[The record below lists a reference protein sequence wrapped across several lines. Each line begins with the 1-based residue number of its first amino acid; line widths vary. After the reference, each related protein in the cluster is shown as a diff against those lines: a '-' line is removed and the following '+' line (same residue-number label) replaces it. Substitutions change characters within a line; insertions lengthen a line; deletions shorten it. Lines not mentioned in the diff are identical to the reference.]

1 MKYVSARFVPC
12 SRSTYVIA
20 VTGYEEKNISGAL
33 YCPALD
39 LTLPFSN
46 LMQLFFRMEDLM
58 DRLNAPQRS
67 MRQRTFQA
75 APRDPEPDPLPPAD
89 SCTPLAS
96 FSVSVLFRQNA
107 SWQGNLVWTDAK
119 LESSFRSALEL
130 AGLLDEALTL
140 ALRRQGES
148 VPASPPSP

>member
-20 VTGYEEKNISGAL
+20 VTGYEDKNISGTL
-33 YCPALD
+33 YCPALN

-46 LMQLFFRMEDLM
+46 LMQLLFRMESLM

-75 APRDPEPDPLPPAD
+75 APREPDPDPLPSAD
-89 SCTPLAS
+89 DCTPLAS
-96 FSVSVLFRQNA
+96 FSVNVLFRQNA

-130 AGLLDEALTL
+130 VGLLDEALTL
-140 ALRRQGES
+140 VQLGQS
-148 VPASPPSP
+148 VSASC

>member
-20 VTGYEEKNISGAL
+20 VTGYEDKNISGAL
-33 YCPALD
+33 YCPALN

-46 LMQLFFRMEDLM
+46 LMQLLFRMESLM

-75 APRDPEPDPLPPAD
+75 APREPEPDPLPSAD
-89 SCTPLAS
+89 DCTPLAS
-96 FSVSVLFRQNA
+96 FSVNVLFRQNA
-107 SWQGNLVWTDAK
+107 SWQGNIQWMDDHAATP
-119 LESSFRSALEL
+119 FRSVLEL
-130 AGLLDEALTL
+130 VQLMDSVLAQYDHAGGHTEK
-140 ALRRQGES
+140 
-148 VPASPPSP
+148 V

>member
-20 VTGYEEKNISGAL
+20 VTGYEDKNISGAL
-33 YCPALD
+33 YCPALN
-39 LTLPFSN
+39 LTLPFSS
-46 LMQLFFRMEDLM
+46 LM

-75 APRDPEPDPLPPAD
+75 APREPEPDPLPSAD
-89 SCTPLAS
+89 DCTPLAS
-96 FSVSVLFRQNA
+96 FSVNVLFRQNA

-130 AGLLDEALTL
+130 VGLLDEALTL
-140 ALRRQGES
+140 VQLGQS
-148 VPASPPSP
+148 VSASC